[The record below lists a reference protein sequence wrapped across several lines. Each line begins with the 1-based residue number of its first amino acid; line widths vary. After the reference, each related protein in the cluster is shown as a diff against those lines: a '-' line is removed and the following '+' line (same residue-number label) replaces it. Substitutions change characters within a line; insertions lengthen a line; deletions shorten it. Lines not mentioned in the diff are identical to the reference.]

1 MNAVQPHYL
10 LFCDGNIPTAEN
22 ANASGLQKSSGRWK
36 FVLEHLESGEK
47 FEASDKEHGAS
58 ADRTALIAV
67 LRGLE
72 ALEQPSRVTLVTTS
86 RYVFRG
92 LQYGLTEWRANNYCW
107 EHFGS
112 VQPIRNAD
120 IWRRIDRTLAF
131 HKVQCRWISH
141 EKHDDAPELSTSPQA
156 MAPQAIVDQQPFELQ
171 SVKQKL
177 EDQHDIE
184 HREETLP
191 REMVG
196 ATVRVSKLS
205 EAAQKKSHSM
215 VYKDFCTGAYRVSVT
230 SRVSHTVPTNYG
242 IEEVEKIEAS
252 DSEQANQR
260 DGRSIPPPK
269 MVRIDTTHVVPDA
282 SADRS
287 APKPK
292 FLGRFRTIK
301 NTVWSSIMKL
311 DEEIEGYLR
320 CLLLME
326 PRPPRREN

>member
-1 MNAVQPHYL
+1 MNAVLPYYL

-22 ANASGLQKSSGRWK
+22 ANSSGLPKSSGRWK

-47 FEASDKEHGAS
+47 FEACDKEIGAS
-58 ADRTALIAV
+58 PDRTALIAV

-92 LQYGLTEWRANNYCW
+92 LQYGLTEWRANNYSW

-120 IWRRIDRTLAF
+120 IWRRIDRTLSF

-141 EKHDDAPELSTSPQA
+141 DQQEDAPEREPPPPA
-156 MAPQAIVDQQPFELQ
+156 VVDHP
-171 SVKQKL
+171 L

-184 HREETLP
+184 HHEEAQTKEITGQAVAMTN
-191 REMVG
+191 R
-196 ATVRVSKLS
+196 S
-205 EAAQKKSHSM
+205 ETAQKEPQPM
-215 VYKDFCTGAYRVSVT
+215 VYKDSCASACRVSVT

-252 DSEQANQR
+252 DSEHANQR
-260 DGRSIPPPK
+260 DGRCIAPPK
-269 MVRIDTTHVVPDA
+269 MVRIDSPRVAPDTN
-282 SADRS
+282 ADRTT
-287 APKPK
+287 PKPK
-292 FLGRFRTIK
+292 FLGRFRTMK
-301 NTVWSSIMKL
+301 NRVWSSIMKL